1 MPARAAPR
9 IARDPKFHSD
19 SKTAGV
25 APILRALKDYSTAES
40 TKAGGQAWVNSSKDK
55 IKGLLGQASR
65 RTSAQPP
72 SPTERFTYT
81 PLGSKTSIRLLHI
94 DDVGSPNSSV
104 KCTIREY
111 SPSSPPPPYVALS
124 YVWSD
129 PGPILTLDRSANASG
144 QDPPT
149 PKFSLSDTEP
159 LILNGK
165 SFALGPDLDGNQGIG
180 ANLHAALVGLQP
192 HLAGRPIWTD
202 AICIDQTDR
211 DEKTVQVAR
220 MDEIYMG
227 ADEVFVWLGRRH
239 LLRDSALG
247 LLEKWPMF
255 PADPAR
261 GNIEFHGKRY
271 ATATDFFEATSTG
284 AELVSYMNLFMLISE
299 AWWSR
304 VWTVQEFILA
314 RSYTFFY
321 NARIIPTDQLRSA
334 MSWVTF
340 IAAHSPS
347 RLLPQW
353 LTLQPS
359 FFALQDSWRKD
370 HQRLDLLDCV
380 LLGATRFSTD
390 ARDKVFAFIGIADP
404 ASLKALDGTELR
416 TNYGDRNIGHLY
428 HQVAKCL
435 LGGKAGLSVLSLV
448 VHRFP
453 ASPSSTHTLKS
464 AVPGS
469 GVKKPIGNRLLD
481 EYLAKKR
488 NPAPDPSF
496 SPVVEQTLA
505 PELQPNWSGDR
516 PAGEFLPSWVP
527 KLSTTIATAP
537 LFQREMRAAGAV
549 GRKLWDPSWRLF
561 HAASGVKGGGSLSTD
576 SGVLSI
582 EACPLCTIESVAL
595 LPQSVRRE
603 EVSKST
609 SPQSVFWH
617 TVRSW
622 FQERHLRD
630 AIYAPTSTP
639 LLDAL
644 WRTLVANIWLTT
656 HPAPADVASLFT
668 SWLAGTNASA
678 SSIKKEF
685 GLSSKP
691 DPADSDIFQA
701 ALGEAGLER
710 TFFVAKSDAVDSDS
724 RHLGLGPAVAQDGDV
739 VMLVAGTHVPYAF
752 RKQQSAGE
760 DKWLLVGEAY
770 VHGAMYGEAI
780 GRQTVPFRKIQVV

>member
-1 MPARAAPR
+1 MDIPFEAR
-9 IARDPKFHSD
+9 IARDPKFHND

-25 APILRALKDYSTAES
+25 APILRSLKDYSTAES
-40 TKAGGQAWVNSSKDK
+40 TKAGGQAWVNSGKDK

-65 RTSAQPP
+65 KASAQP
-72 SPTERFTYT
+72 SPTEKFTYT
-81 PLGSKTSIRLLHI
+81 SLENKTSIRLLHI
-94 DDVGSPNSSV
+94 DDVGSSNSPV
-104 KCTIREY
+104 QCTLREY

-129 PGPILTLDRSANASG
+129 PGPVLTLDRSANAAG
-144 QDPPT
+144 QGSPT
-149 PKFSLSDTEP
+149 PKFSSSDTEP

-165 SFALGPDLDGNQGIG
+165 SFTMAPDLDVSKGIG

-202 AICIDQTDR
+202 AVCINQNDR

-239 LLRDSALG
+239 VLRDSALG
-247 LLEKWPMF
+247 ILDKWPKF

-261 GNIEFHGKRY
+261 ANIDFHGKTY
-271 ATATDFFEATSTG
+271 TTATDFFEATSTG
-284 AELVSYMNLFMLISE
+284 AELISWMNLFMLISE

-314 RSYTFFY
+314 KSYTFFY
-321 NARIIPTDQLRSA
+321 NSRPVPTEQLRSA

-359 FFALQDSWRKD
+359 FFALQDSWRQD

-380 LLGATRFSTD
+380 LLGATRIATD
-390 ARDKVFAFIGIADP
+390 SRDKVFAFMGIVDP
-404 ASLKALDGTELR
+404 VSLKALDGTELK
-416 TNYGDRNIGHLY
+416 TDYGDRNVGHLY

-448 VHRFP
+448 AHPLP
-453 ASPSSTHTLKS
+453 ASSSSPSAQRS
-464 AVPGS
+464 ALPVS

-488 NPAPDPSF
+488 NAAPNSSF
-496 SPVVEQTLA
+496 NPVVEQTLA

-516 PAGEFLPSWVP
+516 QAGEFLPSWVP
-527 KLSTTIATAP
+527 KLSTTIDAPP
-537 LFQREMRAAGAV
+537 LFQKEMRAAGAI
-549 GRKLWDPSWRLF
+549 GRKLWDPRWRLF
-561 HAASGVKGGGSLSTD
+561 DASSSEKGDFTLSTD
-576 SGVLSI
+576 GRVLFI
-582 EACPLCTIESVAL
+582 EASPLCTIESATL
-595 LPQSVRRE
+595 LPQTVGKE
-603 EVSKST
+603 EATRSS
-609 SPQSVFWH
+609 SPQSNFWH
-617 TVRSW
+617 TVRAW

-644 WRTLVANIWLTT
+644 WRTLIANIWLTT
-656 HPAPADVASLFT
+656 HPAPVAVTSFFT
-668 SWLAGTNASA
+668 SWLAGTSASA

-685 GLSSKP
+685 GLDSKP
-691 DPADSDIFQA
+691 DPADADIFQA
-701 ALGEAGLER
+701 ALGETGLER
-710 TFFVAKSDAVDSDS
+710 TFFVAKSDGIPTSI
-724 RHLGLGPAVAQDGDV
+724 RYLGLGPAVAQDGDV
-739 VMLVAGTHVPYAF
+739 VMLVAGTHVPYVF
-752 RKQQSAGE
+752 RKQEGARDDG
-760 DKWLLVGEAY
+760 WLLVGEAY
-770 VHGAMYGEAI
+770 VHGVMYGEAI
-780 GRQTVPFRKIQVV
+780 GRQTAAFRRIQVV